1 MKKIFIALILLIV
14 VLQAGFAAAQNQDI
28 MILLNNR
35 DQLNSHAVNFM
46 YQTFMFNNLPY
57 NIKYTMNAKDI
68 KPGQY
73 KAVIIM
79 NSGFPG
85 KVDPVLESFIKSYPN
100 KKEIILLTFKS
111 DLKTYTVET
120 LSAAASPEGVDT
132 VSSATAWGERTGGKS
147 ANSAPVTTT
156 KGGVVTSTYNSSI
169 EMHTAWVQQLV
180 NIIDKM

>member
-1 MKKIFIALILLIV
+1 MRKSLSALVLLIV
-14 VLQAGFAAAQNQDI
+14 LTQAGFAATQNQDI

-46 YQTFMFNNLPY
+46 YQTFMYNNLPY
-57 NIKYTMNAKDI
+57 NIKYTINPKDI

-73 KAVIIM
+73 KAVVVL

-85 KVDPVLESFIKSYPN
+85 KVDPVLENFIKSYAN

-111 DLKTYTVET
+111 ELKTYTVET
-120 LSAAASPEGVDT
+120 ISAASSPEGVDT
-132 VSSATAWGERTGGKS
+132 VSSATTWGERTGGRS
-147 ANSAPVTTT
+147 ANAAPVTTT
-156 KGGVVTSTYNSSI
+156 KAGVVTSTYNSSI